1 MLSGRFWMSVPLLL
15 VGMMSAAS
23 DEFTRRCS
31 ADAEPSSFDYLVL
44 ASIADAPRP
53 LSMASYRPARRSDFN
68 KP

>member
-1 MLSGRFWMSVPLLL
+1 

-44 ASIADAPRP
+44 ASMADAPRP